1 MRIVMMMAIHSLV
14 TTVIMGVG
22 IVAELVS
29 GIVEGRA
36 IALAALAGFVL
47 TAPVTW
53 IVMGK
58 LVGKSPAQG

>member
-47 TAPVTW
+47 AAPVTW